1 MKRLYDDDI
10 LKKRVALRDMERL
23 SIEAE
28 SVAEMRAM
36 MKKM

>member
-1 MKRLYDDDI
+1 MKRLYEDDI
-10 LKKRVALRDMERL
+10 LKKRVALRDMDML

-28 SVAEMRAM
+28 KVSEMRAM